1 MQTESASAESSA
13 EHRVFANAVTKP
25 EQLLANFMIPS
36 SCRCTYRTGVTLQ
49 VHTFDQTSDPM
60 ADKATIY
67 HNPRCSKSRAA
78 LEYLE
83 SLDIAVATIEYL
95 KSPPDKQTLTEILR
109 ELQLKPRE
117 LMRQGDAKF
126 KELNL
131 ADDSLTVDQLIDAL
145 VEHPVLLERP
155 VVRFN
160 GDAAIGRPL
169 DNIIDLLDA

>member
-1 MQTESASAESSA
+1 MSPFNGAGAGVVTPPFAVLQSGVLKAGQTP
-13 EHRVFANAVTKP
+13 N
-25 EQLLANFMIPS
+25 
-36 SCRCTYRTGVTLQ
+36 
-49 VHTFDQTSDPM
+49 PM

-83 SLDIAVATIEYL
+83 SLDINLTKIEYL
-95 KSPPDKQTLTEILR
+95 KTPPDKKTVVDILH

-117 LMRQGDAKF
+117 LMRRGDAKF

-131 ADDSLTVDQLIDAL
+131 ADESLTTEQLIDAL
-145 VEHPVLLERP
+145 VEHPALMERP

-160 GDAAIGRPL
+160 GEAAIGRPL
-169 DNIIDLLDA
+169 DNIIDLLDP

>member
-1 MQTESASAESSA
+1 
-13 EHRVFANAVTKP
+13 
-25 EQLLANFMIPS
+25 
-36 SCRCTYRTGVTLQ
+36 
-49 VHTFDQTSDPM
+49 M

-83 SLDIAVATIEYL
+83 SLDIEVVKIEYL
-95 KSPPDKQTLTEILR
+95 KTPPDKQTVTEILL

-117 LMRQGDAKF
+117 IMRQGDAKC

-131 ADDSLTVDQLIDAL
+131 GDESLTPDQLIDAL
-145 VEHPVLLERP
+145 VEHPALLERP

-160 GDAAIGRPL
+160 GEAAIGRPL
-169 DNIIDLLDA
+169 DNIIDLLDV

>member
-1 MQTESASAESSA
+1 
-13 EHRVFANAVTKP
+13 
-25 EQLLANFMIPS
+25 
-36 SCRCTYRTGVTLQ
+36 
-49 VHTFDQTSDPM
+49 M

-83 SLDIAVATIEYL
+83 SLDIEVATIEYL

>member
-1 MQTESASAESSA
+1 
-13 EHRVFANAVTKP
+13 
-25 EQLLANFMIPS
+25 
-36 SCRCTYRTGVTLQ
+36 
-49 VHTFDQTSDPM
+49 M

-83 SLDIAVATIEYL
+83 SLDLEVIKVEYL
-95 KSPPDKQTLTEILR
+95 KTPPDKQTLTEILD
-109 ELQLKPRE
+109 ELHLQPRE

-131 ADDSLTVDQLIDAL
+131 GRDSLTFDQVLEAL
-145 VEHPVLLERP
+145 AEHPVLLERP

-160 GDAAIGRPL
+160 GEAAIGRPL
-169 DNIIDLLDA
+169 DNIIDLLDS